1 MVLEHGTKP
10 ELVLNLSPHVEE
22 PIVVGIRVECLQKL
36 ALLNNVKVH
45 FIKTIFTSSRLK
57 SDQPF
62 MAFTYVYEVSFL
74 GITNSVP
81 LVSPHTRKLAE
92 HVFLNPA
99 RYYLF

>member
-62 MAFTYVYEVSFL
+62 MALTYVL